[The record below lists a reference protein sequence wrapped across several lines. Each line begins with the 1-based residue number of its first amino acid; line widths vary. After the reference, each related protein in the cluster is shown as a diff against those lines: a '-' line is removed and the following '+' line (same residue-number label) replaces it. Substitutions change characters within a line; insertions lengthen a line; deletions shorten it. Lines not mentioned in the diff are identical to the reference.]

1 MFLPSLAHLGNPGL
15 HLGTPHTTKQRD
27 CQLRG
32 QDKVLGTARCRDPI
46 SPVTAGARGSNLHTD
61 LSKASRAVSHTPPHH
76 TSRQLSAHYK
86 DYEPWILNNKQLLAA
101 KLSASQCKLITFSQ
115 GHYFLLLHS
124 TAPRIP
130 RAAVRTWPCGFL
142 AMCFILHFILK
153 NISSYKSLTAFYNY
167 NSQSDTCLLYTAI
180 HSYR

>member
-1 MFLPSLAHLGNPGL
+1 MLYQGATYRLGCKQCKCITGNDEYLHCTKCFYPPSPIWVTPAR
-15 HLGTPHTTKQRD
+15 TRAPHTRQNSETVNSGAKIAA
-27 CQLRG
+27 
-32 QDKVLGTARCRDPI
+32 LGTARCRDPI

-115 GHYFLLLHS
+115 GH
-124 TAPRIP
+124 
-130 RAAVRTWPCGFL
+130 
-142 AMCFILHFILK
+142 
-153 NISSYKSLTAFYNY
+153 
-167 NSQSDTCLLYTAI
+167 
-180 HSYR
+180 